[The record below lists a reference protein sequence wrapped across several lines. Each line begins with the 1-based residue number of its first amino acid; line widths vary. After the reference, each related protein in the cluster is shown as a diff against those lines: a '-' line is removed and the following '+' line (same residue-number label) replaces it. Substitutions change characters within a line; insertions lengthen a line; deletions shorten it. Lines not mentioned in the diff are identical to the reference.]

1 MAGGHNQA
9 LLNRESRGNFL
20 FVPTNGFLNP
30 CHHHHHRQIPFSS
43 CNIHGIDFGLIH
55 LESSRFFSFSPIKEG
70 QATNQAPTIPSW
82 VFSIRKSSI
91 DIFYGVIGKEFFFLL
106 SLFLKQQ
113 QWDPLKE
120 MHRDRHKTWRA
131 GCSRRAPPKPE
142 WLENIGA
149 CPSNKS
155 RDRPS

>member
-70 QATNQAPTIPSW
+70 QATNQAPTILGFQHQKIKHRYFLW
-82 VFSIRKSSI
+82 G
-91 DIFYGVIGKEFFFLL
+91 YWEGVFFLL